1 MSFKIR
7 EYFRSYFIWLTILSA
22 LVFIHI
28 MIVDQYRIESRE
40 RIEQLEI
47 NIRFKDYMDAVNI
60 YDMYYELTN

>member
-1 MSFKIR
+1 MKNIIT
-7 EYFRSYFIWLTILSA
+7 YLAILTA
-22 LVFIHI
+22 LVVVHI

-60 YDMYYELTN
+60 YDMYYELTK

>member
-1 MSFKIR
+1 MKNIIT
-7 EYFRSYFIWLTILSA
+7 YLAILTA
-22 LVFIHI
+22 LVVVHI